1 MFHYKFFLIL
11 LFLFTLN
18 CSTNKVS
25 NNHGFNSLHTK
36 YEKIIINKTNKND
49 IIDII
54 GPPSSISEF
63 DNNKWLYIERK
74 KVNQSIFKL
83 GIKKIDKNN
92 ILIVQFSNI
101 GILKNKKL
109 LNLNDMNDIKYVK
122 KITEKEY
129 KQNNTLYKILSSLR
143 EKANAHVRNR
153 GKNKN

>member
-25 NNHGFNSLHTK
+25 NNNGFNSLHTK

-109 LNLNDMNDIKYVK
+109 LNLNDMNDVKYVK
-122 KITEKEY
+122 KITEKEFS
-129 KQNNTLYKILSSLR
+129 QNTVMTGLLSSLR
-143 EKANAHVRNR
+143 EKINAPARNR
-153 GKNKN
+153 GRK

>member
-83 GIKKIDKNN
+83 GVKKIDKNN

-122 KITEKEY
+122 KITEKEFS
-129 KQNNTLYKILSSLR
+129 QNTVMTGLLSSLR
-143 EKANAHVRNR
+143 EKINAPARDR
-153 GKNKN
+153 GKK

>member
-83 GIKKIDKNN
+83 GVKKIDKNN

-122 KITEKEY
+122 KITEKEFS
-129 KQNNTLYKILSSLR
+129 QNTVMTGLLSS
-143 EKANAHVRNR
+143 
-153 GKNKN
+153 

>member
-83 GIKKIDKNN
+83 GVKKIDKNN

-122 KITEKEY
+122 KITEKEFS
-129 KQNNTLYKILSSLR
+129 QNTVVTGLLSSLR
-143 EKANAHVRNR
+143 EKINAPARNR
-153 GKNKN
+153 GKK

>member
-54 GPPSSISEF
+54 GPPSPISEF

-109 LNLNDMNDIKYVK
+109 LNLNDMNDVKYVK
-122 KITEKEY
+122 KITEKEFS
-129 KQNNTLYKILSSLR
+129 QNTVMTGLLSSLR
-143 EKANAHVRNR
+143 EKINAPARNR
-153 GKNKN
+153 GKK

>member
-1 MFHYKFFLIL
+1 M
-11 LFLFTLN
+11 FLFTLN

-83 GIKKIDKNN
+83 GVKKIDKNN

-109 LNLNDMNDIKYVK
+109 LNLNDMNDVKYVK
-122 KITEKEY
+122 KITEKEFS
-129 KQNNTLYKILSSLR
+129 QNTVMTGLLSSLR
-143 EKANAHVRNR
+143 EKINAPARNR
-153 GKNKN
+153 GKK

>member
-1 MFHYKFFLIL
+1 MFHFKFFLIL

-18 CSTNKVS
+18 CATNKVS
-25 NNHGFNSLHTK
+25 NNHGFNSLNTK

-83 GIKKIDKNN
+83 GIKKIDINN
-92 ILIVQFSNI
+92 ILVVQFSNI
-101 GILKNKKL
+101 GILEKKKL
-109 LNLNDMNDIKYVK
+109 LNLNDMNDVKYVK
-122 KITEKEY
+122 NITEKEFS
-129 KQNNTLYKILSSLR
+129 QSTVMTGLLTSLR
-143 EKANAHVRNR
+143 EKINAPVKNR
-153 GKNKN
+153 GKK